1 MKRCLTAFL
10 AFLPTAA
17 LCASL
22 KVGDTAPIFSLP
34 ASTGKT
40 VTLAEFHGKQTV
52 VLAFF
57 PKAFTGGCTKEMSA
71 YRDMHAQFAGA
82 DSQILGISMDD
93 VATQT
98 KFAESLK
105 TPFPLLADVGGEV
118 AKAYGVA
125 GDGYANRVTFVIDK
139 DGKIVQ
145 TVEGRD
151 AIDPGSALSA
161 CPRPATK

>member
-1 MKRCLTAFL
+1 MKSCLAL
-10 AFLPTAA
+10 LLWLLPAA
-17 LCASL
+17 GFCGSL
-22 KVGDTAPIFSLP
+22 KVGDTAPDFSLP
-34 ASTGKT
+34 SSTGKT

-52 VLAFF
+52 VLAFY
-57 PKAFTGGCTKEMSA
+57 PKAFTGGCTKEMTA
-71 YRDMHAQFAGA
+71 YRDMHAQFTGA

-105 TPFPLLADVGGEV
+105 TPFPLLADEGGAV

-125 GDGYANRVTFVIDK
+125 GEGYANRVTFVIGK

-161 CPRPATK
+161 CPRPAKP